1 MGSCSEKTKFNFLHN
16 PTTMMKKI
24 ALLSFVFFAMNFT
37 SSAQDNPFRIGLKFG
52 MPNIAGLNAEYVTPL
67 LGGRLAPSVDFSY
80 ISAKIG
86 GTEATFSYFSL
97 GGNLYLKEGK
107 GPYAHVGYSN
117 LNFEGTFKNNGEEG
131 TGSIGLNLLNIKV
144 GAKLGKR
151 FYFRPE
157 IGWGV
162 LMGDSEFKVEYA
174 SATTTEKVP
183 AALAGGLLI
192 NSGFGFA
199 F

>member
-1 MGSCSEKTKFNFLHN
+1 
-16 PTTMMKKI
+16 MKKLLLFFCTI
-24 ALLSFVFFAMNFT
+24 AIFAT
-37 SSAQDNPFRIGLKFG
+37 SSSAQDNPFRIGLKFG

-86 GTEATFSYFSL
+86 GTEATFSYLSF

-107 GPYAHVGYSN
+107 GPYAHVGYAN
-117 LNFEGTFKNNGEEG
+117 MNFEGTFKQNGEEG

-144 GAKLGKR
+144 GAKWGKR

-157 IGWGV
+157 IGWGI
-162 LMGDSEFKVEYA
+162 LMGDSEFKVKYA
-174 SATTTEKVP
+174 TAPTTTEKVP
-183 AALAGGLLI
+183 DILAGGLLI
-192 NSGFGFA
+192 NTGFGFA